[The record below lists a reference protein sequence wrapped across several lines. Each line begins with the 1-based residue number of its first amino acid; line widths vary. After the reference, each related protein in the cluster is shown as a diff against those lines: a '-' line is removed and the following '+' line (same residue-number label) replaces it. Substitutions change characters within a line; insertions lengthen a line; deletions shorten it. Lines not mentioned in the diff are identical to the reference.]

1 MTTDPTALKIEAV
14 IFDMDGLLI
23 DSEPFWRDSE
33 VSVLSALGVPITH
46 EACAQFAGLR
56 IREVVENWYGLS
68 PWQGEDLDSVA
79 GRIQLEVCERIR
91 AEGELLPG
99 ARELVSEL
107 YQQGYPLAVATSSDL
122 DVVDAVM
129 ERSGLG
135 PCFEVIASAMAE
147 KYGKPHPAVFLRAA
161 AELAIQPQQCLVLED
176 AVLGVIAA
184 RAARMRVVAV
194 PEAWNRNNPQ
204 YAIAD
209 RVIDSLERF
218 WEDAGEVLGA

>member
-1 MTTDPTALKIEAV
+1 MQIQAV

-33 VSVLSALGVPITH
+33 VSVLAALGVHITH

-56 IREVVENWYGLS
+56 IREVVDNWREQQ
-68 PWQGEDLDSVA
+68 PWEGESSESVA

-99 ARELVSEL
+99 ARELVGEL
-107 YQQGYPLAVATSSDL
+107 HQRGYPLAVATSSDL

-135 PCFEVIASAMAE
+135 PCFAVIASASAE
-147 KYGKPHPAVFLRAA
+147 QYGKPHPAVFLRAA
-161 AELAIQPQQCLVLED
+161 NQLGIEPLACLVLED
-176 AVLGVIAA
+176 ALLGVIAA

-194 PEAWNRNNPQ
+194 PEDWNRNNPQ
-204 YAIAD
+204 FAIAD
-209 RVIDSLERF
+209 NVIDSLERF
-218 WEDAGEVLGA
+218 WEDAGELLTGCE